1 MSESKLSFTSSSSF
15 RNVLLSKNLKPYTI
29 EGAFT
34 PPSNEPTYEPT
45 ISYTSVIDSPQIYNY
60 GKTLYVLN
68 QFGPSGG
75 FNDFISFNGP
85 PLPRDPNTGEYGFQ
99 NTQLPKLSEFY
110 FNNVYN
116 VVNIWSPEGGYDQ
129 LYSIGDAQL
138 NNKIYQPY
146 LPLTFI
152 ASTYNAYDI
161 LTSSSPSGSEG
172 SLSSDSY
179 LAKISASSLK
189 FQLSE
194 NIAVETKKSINF
206 KTSLNYLS
214 NPSSNS
220 KDFKSSNI
228 SGTNDYRITLLDE
241 NDTYLNKLQGTY
253 VPSSPIPGDYFSTPK
268 RNIGTIGQVVNLIAG
283 SSTLLGGI
291 LSGAVN
297 RIVNPSQI
305 FLTFTGNFQKST
317 LFANLSFNI
326 YRPAYGQNLASGLL
340 GNIAIT
346 AVNSLIGGSGTQLP
360 GAYYVGSVISE
371 PSFVASPLTDIPI
384 NAFGTSI
391 GAPVYGPSEL
401 SILYEGNENKL
412 NFGLSVPHNQGKNI
426 DGNFVWTSP
435 KYSKAAGFFA
445 TPGGNQGTPDP
456 SFNTNGVGTQ
466 YRKNESKD
474 VTFKIGSILD
484 DTQRIIDAA
493 DKVQGARRLK
503 HVGTAINQVSKVFN
517 DGYKEITKGS
527 RIIAYTD
534 PKNDGQ
540 LVGGE
545 YCRVF
550 TKDSPYYTNNRL
562 QKSEG
567 ITTSNRRFSN
577 SVLDNTYNLNIVPN
591 KTDGT
596 GKSTNIINGKIK
608 KYMFSI
614 ENLAWRT
621 SSRPGYTYD
630 DLPVSE
636 KGPNGGRI
644 MWFPPYDISFSE
656 SSVIDFPGT
665 SFLGRP
671 EPIYTYKNTSRTGSI
686 SWKIIVDY
694 PSTLDLIANNVLVN
708 EKDSAKVDSALNS
721 FFAGCLKYD
730 IYELAAKYSQ
740 IPTNLLYAYQEILS
754 NPRLTREELTD
765 IANAQQTNNTSAAN
779 SNLKQTEN
787 KSLCDLNSYQG
798 KGLFFDITNSEYYGD
813 SYDVY
818 VSDSNKES
826 YKTKCETPESP
837 EAVLN
842 VFSQVVTPNFESV
855 KNLITDCYDILS
867 NDEGS
872 IKITLESN
880 LSPYEGSNPGRASE
894 REKSVKDFISSY
906 AFGDGKTLQEYVDN
920 KKLTFDSVSSTGS
933 VSIAGFDPENCNT
946 YAGAGQEPESIGI
959 YSKEAMACRSVIIK
973 KIEVNPQPT
982 DNTNNTVTNPAIPT
996 ADNPMGAAQG
1006 KITETKN
1013 IGTIKKGIA
1022 KKVIRDLLTESDY
1035 FAAIKQDNPFVY
1047 DSIREKIKYFHP
1059 SFHSMTPEGLNS
1071 RLTFLQQC
1079 TRPGETIPTIVDNK
1093 PKSNDA
1099 TNTAFGAPPV
1109 LVLRIGDFYNTKI
1122 IPTNLQ
1128 IAYDPLVLDLN
1139 PEGIGVQP
1147 MIAKI
1152 TLTFNFIGGSGL
1164 ANPINELQN
1173 ALSFNYYG
1181 NTEIYDERAT
1191 ATESTEE
1198 LDKQIVR
1205 DILENQPKPPE
1216 KPKTPQENPGGTTIG
1231 VQSNINLS
1239 GDTETGDLSYG
1250 KVMDSL
1256 VDSMKSYYNN
1266 IINQSLTITKN
1277 YNYGVLQLVCKDRL
1291 YIKGKIKEFNAPQ
1304 EIDIFG
1310 KPNEI
1315 QEKLDDLFNN
1325 IINDIGNETN
1335 PIVEGLID
1343 ANFTS
1348 DSIEVRTLKQNLR
1361 SFVDGVK
1368 SRFNADLFKTIQE
1381 ITTQEQNTVQ
1391 IIRKLNLVDTKTD
1404 GKIDKTNT
1412 PIIYN
1417 ITPTSEVHATS
1428 NGATDT
1434 YVEFVDDY
1442 TTIADGASNFNT
1454 DLTSEEIITDSYK
1467 TTGNLYYP
1475 TTFTLNEEPEQRFFM
1490 VMAQTFLNENNFN
1503 GFKNAIL
1510 TDPLN
1515 VEGIASD
1522 AINNILNFLKEDFIR
1537 ENDANLKIINDY
1549 YNGEFTKTYKD
1560 YKPFT
1565 AGKTRKFTYSTLPA
1579 PIDDQKT
1586 RLTNIYKTVN
1596 VNNDN
1601 ATFDGKIQ
1609 FN

>member
-15 RNVLLSKNLKPYTI
+15 RNILLSKNLKPYTI

-34 PPSNEPTYEPT
+34 PPSTDTTYEPT
-45 ISYTSVIDSPQIYNY
+45 LSYKSVVDSPPIYNY

-99 NTQLPKLSEFY
+99 DTQLPQLSEFY

-179 LAKISASSLK
+179 LAKISATSLK
-189 FQLSE
+189 SQLSE
-194 NIAVETKKSINF
+194 NIAVETKKSLNF

-220 KDFKSSNI
+220 EDFKSSNI

-253 VPSSPIPGDYFSTPK
+253 VPSSPIPGDYFSRPK
-268 RNIGTIGQVVNLIAG
+268 RNIGTIGQVINLIAG

-297 RIVNPSQI
+297 RVVNPSQV
-305 FLTFTGNFQKST
+305 FLTYTGNFQKST

-326 YRPAYGQNLASGLL
+326 YRPAYGQNLGAGLL
-340 GNIAIT
+340 GNILIS

-371 PSFVASPLTDIPI
+371 PSFVASPLTDVPI

-456 SFNTNGVGTQ
+456 SFNTNGIGTQ

-577 SVLDNTYNLNIVPN
+577 SVLDNTYNLNIAPN

-656 SSVIDFPGT
+656 TSNIDFPGT

-671 EPIYTYKNTSRTGSI
+671 EPIYTYKNTTRTGSI

-694 PSTLDLIANNVLVN
+694 PSTLDLIVDKVLAN

-730 IYELAAKYSQ
+730 IYKLAAKYSQ
-740 IPTNLLYAYQEILS
+740 IPINQLYAYQEILS
-754 NPRLTREELTD
+754 NPRLTREELID

-779 SNLKQTEN
+779 SDLKQTEN
-787 KSLCDLNSYQG
+787 NALSKLTTYEG
-798 KGLFFDITNSEYYGD
+798 KGLFFDATYSSNYLD
-813 SYDVY
+813 SYNNY
-818 VSDSNKES
+818 VSDSTKET
-826 YKTKCETPESP
+826 YKVSCETPAKP

-842 VFSQVVTPNFESV
+842 VLGVVTENFESV
-855 KNLITDCYDILS
+855 KKLITDCYEILS
-867 NDEGS
+867 NKQGS

-880 LSPYEGSNPGRASE
+880 LAPAEGSSPDIASE
-894 REKSVKDFISSY
+894 RQKITSDFISSY
-906 AFGDGKTLQEYVDN
+906 TFGDNKTLQEYVDN
-920 KKLTFDSVSSTGS
+920 MTLTFGTATSSGS
-933 VSIAGFDPENCNT
+933 VSIGGATENCNP
-946 YAGAGQEPESIGI
+946 YDGIGSEPNSIKI
-959 YSKEAMACRSVIIK
+959 YSVEAMACRSVIIK

-982 DNTNNTVTNPAIPT
+982 DNTDNTVTNPAIPT
-996 ADNPMGAAQG
+996 ADNPTGSAQG
-1006 KITETKN
+1006 KITEAKN

-1205 DILENQPKPPE
+1205 DILENRPKPPE
-1216 KPKTPQENPGGTTIG
+1216 KPKTPQENPGGSTIG

-1256 VDSMKSYYNN
+1256 VDSMKGYYNN

-1277 YNYGVLQLVCKDRL
+1277 YNYGILQLVCKDRL

-1310 KPNEI
+1310 KPNET

-1325 IINDIGNETN
+1325 VINDIGSETN
-1335 PIVEGLID
+1335 PLVKALID
-1343 ANFTS
+1343 GGFTS
-1348 DSIEVRTLKQNLR
+1348 DSLEVRTIKQNLI
-1361 SFVDGVK
+1361 SFVEGVR
-1368 SRFNADLFKTIQE
+1368 SRFNTDLFKIIQE

-1404 GKIDKTNT
+1404 GKIDKTNI

-1428 NGATDT
+1428 TGAADT

-1467 TTGNLYYP
+1467 TSGILYEP
-1475 TTFTLNEEPEQRFFM
+1475 TTFAATQETVQRFFM
-1490 VMAQTFLNENNFN
+1490 VMAQTFLNDNNFN

-1515 VEGIASD
+1515 VESTASL
-1522 AINNILNFLKEDFIR
+1522 ILKASLENVKDEFKK

-1549 YNGEFTKTYKD
+1549 YSGEFTKTYKD

-1565 AGKTRKFTYSTLPA
+1565 AGKTRKFTYSTLPT
-1579 PIDDQKT
+1579 PTDVQKT
-1586 RLTNIYKTVN
+1586 GLTNIYKTVN

-1601 ATFDGKIQ
+1601 TTFDGKIQ